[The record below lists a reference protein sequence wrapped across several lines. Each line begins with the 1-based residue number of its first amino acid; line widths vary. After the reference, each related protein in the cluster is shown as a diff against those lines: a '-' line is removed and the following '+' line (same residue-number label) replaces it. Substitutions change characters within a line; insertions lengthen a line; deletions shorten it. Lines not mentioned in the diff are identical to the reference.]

1 MPSPKL
7 KDSEKKNTLNS
18 KAVQF
23 TPSIFSKSAQ
33 TQLQKTKHK
42 SVNTVI
48 RQKSI
53 GIQTCLPC
61 QHEVKGAVKDTV
73 EELVLNVENQFID
86 DAFHRESVN
95 TSKSEYE
102 TEYDT
107 EYEPDSS
114 FQLDQSTCLS
124 DDQFS
129 EQEHLEEHL
138 PSNNSGFIAIL
149 FILPCQSACQQC
161 VYTRICFS
169 CRTYLRRW
177 PYITLEI
184 ATRTSNSMKGIL
196 Y

>member
-1 MPSPKL
+1 M
-7 KDSEKKNTLNS
+7 NT
-18 KAVQF
+18 
-23 TPSIFSKSAQ
+23 I
-33 TQLQKTKHK
+33 
-42 SVNTVI
+42 I

-61 QHEVKGAVKDTV
+61 QHEIK
-73 EELVLNVENQFID
+73 D
-86 DAFHRESVN
+86 DAFDRKSVYSN

-107 EYEPDSS
+107 KYEPDSS
-114 FQLDQSTCLS
+114 FQFNQSTCLS

>member
-1 MPSPKL
+1 M
-7 KDSEKKNTLNS
+7 NTII
-18 KAVQF
+18 Q
-23 TPSIFSKSAQ
+23 
-33 TQLQKTKHK
+33 
-42 SVNTVI
+42 
-48 RQKSI
+48 QKSI

-61 QHEVKGAVKDTV
+61 QYKIKDV
-73 EELVLNVENQFID
+73 IKNILEELVLNVENQFLD
-86 DAFHRESVN
+86 DAFDCESVYSN

-177 PYITLEI
+177 PRITLEI
-184 ATRTSNSMKGIL
+184 ATTNK
-196 Y
+196 